1 MAVTDGV
8 KQAVWALAGIPCAYL
23 LIFCQKYAEQ
33 VRLAEESK
41 GQGMIYENYSNLLNE
56 FTQNLPVLAI
66 DRVLND
72 AKPLWELSVCI
83 LMVIVFLFSTA
94 VGIRSMEKGESR
106 V

>member
-1 MAVTDGV
+1 
-8 KQAVWALAGIPCAYL
+8 
-23 LIFCQKYAEQ
+23 
-33 VRLAEESK
+33 
-41 GQGMIYENYSNLLNE
+41 MIYENYSNLLNE